1 MPIKTILCSA
11 LLALKK
17 GSESKM
23 RITVV
28 NHKYHYEM
36 EKLVRLFLPNEKIE
50 VTKEK
55 SDGEGLYTE
64 AGSEI
69 TVILKT
75 ADFEK
80 KLTAPLCDDNEMQM
94 GRMVYS
100 LFSEYTGF
108 HPKWGVL
115 TGVRPSK
122 LLIATEK
129 RLGREKAEEYFYKDL
144 LVSEEKY
151 ALARRVADCEQRII
165 ALSKPNSFSLY
176 ISIPFCPTRCS
187 YCSFVSHSV
196 QTEKARALVP
206 VYCNLLLKEIEEIG
220 IIVKTLGLRL
230 ESVYVGGGTP
240 TTLSANQLAE
250 LIASVEKNFDLSN
263 CREFTVEAGRPDT
276 ITEEKLRVLMNSPV
290 SRISINPQT
299 FSDDVLKNIG
309 RCHSAEETVTA
320 FNLARKIGFDCI
332 NMDLIAGLPG
342 DTEEG
347 FGYSLDKAVSLDP
360 ENITVHTLAL
370 KRSSNLNGQDMRVTA
385 ENAKRVD
392 GMLRYTYGR
401 LSEKYRPYYMYRQSK
416 SAGNL
421 ENTGW
426 CKENTEC
433 LYNIFM
439 MEECHTILS
448 AGAGAV
454 TKLKAYSG
462 DLIERIFNFKYPF
475 EYISGFSELTERKK
489 RISEFYCTYF

>member
-1 MPIKTILCSA
+1 
-11 LLALKK
+11 
-17 GSESKM
+17 M

-55 SDGEGLYTE
+55 SHGDGLYTE
-64 AGSEI
+64 LGGEI
-69 TVILKT
+69 TVRLKMS
-75 ADFEK
+75 DFEK

-100 LFSEYTGF
+100 LFGEYTSF
-108 HPKWGVL
+108 YPKWGVL

-129 RLGREKAEEYFYKDL
+129 RLGRENAEEYFYNDL
-144 LVSEEKY
+144 LVTKEKY
-151 ALARRVADCEQRII
+151 ALARQVADCEEKII
-165 ALSKPNSFSLY
+165 AISKPKSFSLY

-206 VYCNLLLKEIEEIG
+206 EYCRLLSEELRVTGKIA
-220 IIVKTLGLRL
+220 KDLGLNL

-250 LIASVEKNFDLSN
+250 LLNSVEKNFDLSS

-276 ITEEKLRVLMNSPV
+276 ITGEKLRALKNSPV

-299 FSDDVLKNIG
+299 FSDEVLRNIG
-309 RCHSAEETVTA
+309 RCHSAEETVAA
-320 FNLARKIGFDCI
+320 FNLARKIGFGCI

-342 DTEEG
+342 DTPEG
-347 FGYSLDKAVSLDP
+347 FERSLDKAFALDP

-370 KRSSNLNGQDMRVTA
+370 KRSSNLNGQDICVTA

-392 GMLRYTYGR
+392 GMLHYTYGR

-439 MEECHTILS
+439 MEECHTVLA

-454 TKLKAYSG
+454 TKLKAAS
-462 DLIERIFNFKYPF
+462 DERLERIFNFKYPF
-475 EYISGFSELTERKK
+475 EYISGFGELLERKK
-489 RISEFYCTYF
+489 RISEFYGTYF